1 MVCGTSNDVDHCT
14 QCGCPSDVDGL
25 ELAHRHKAF
34 RQGVQY
40 KEEPLDVPVN
50 RLPLYELPCFWLL
63 RWIVRHWR
71 GWYPLG
77 VGYWLNGLAR
87 AVLLIVLRALVRSRP
102 VVAHRLDIWVLL
114 FNELVL
120 LTYIWLGLGI
130 WRSARRHIVDTGQH
144 FWARCAPVI
153 VVIARLSTG
162 FTFMANFGAVTQL
175 FSLYRALDNM
185 PKLSVTTDAGGTKLY
200 IRGTLVLGSGDAI
213 AAAIAGHPM
222 LSVVQLSGPGGL
234 LDEARI
240 AGNAVKHRQLATFV
254 ATECDSA
261 CTLIFMSS
269 PRRVLRRSASLGFHS
284 PIMAPLT
291 VANLFAYAAQMRT
304 ELIQL
309 GATPNFAA
317 LASSVDSQ
325 TLWRPDA
332 ETLLA
337 NHVVTS
343 LTDAMD
349 WVPSA
354 NQSWR
359 HMLP

>member
-14 QCGCPSDVDGL
+14 RCGCPSDVDGL
-25 ELAHRHKAF
+25 ELAHRQKTF
-34 RQGVQY
+34 PQGVEY
-40 KEEPLDVPVN
+40 KDEPLDVPAN
-50 RLPLYELPCFWLL
+50 QLPLHELPRFWLL

-71 GWYPLG
+71 GGYPLG
-77 VGYWLNGLAR
+77 VSYWLNGLPR
-87 AVLLIVLRALVRSRP
+87 SVLVLGLRALVRSRP
-102 VVAHRLDIWVLL
+102 VVAHRLDIWVMLL
-114 FNELVL
+114 NELVL

-130 WRSARRHIVDTGQH
+130 WRSARRHIVDTGRR
-144 FWARCAPVI
+144 FWARCAQVV
-153 VVIARLSTG
+153 VVIAGLSTA
-162 FTFMANFGAVTQL
+162 FTFTANVGAVTQL
-175 FSLYRALDNM
+175 FSLYRTLDNM

-200 IRGTLVLGSGDAI
+200 IRGTLVRGSGEAI

-222 LSVVQLSGPGGL
+222 LGVVQLASPGGL

-317 LASSVDSQ
+317 LASSIDSQ

-332 ETLLA
+332 DTLLT

-343 LTDAMD
+343 LTDTLD
-349 WVPSA
+349 WRPSA
-354 NQSWR
+354 N
-359 HMLP
+359 